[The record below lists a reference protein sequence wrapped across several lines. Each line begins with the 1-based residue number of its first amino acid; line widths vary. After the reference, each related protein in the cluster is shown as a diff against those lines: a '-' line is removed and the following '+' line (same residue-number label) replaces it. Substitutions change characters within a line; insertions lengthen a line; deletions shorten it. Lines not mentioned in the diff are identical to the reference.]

1 MRIVAIASLLLL
13 STVGW
18 VVPERVEARDLSARL
33 DGLFG
38 KGGIRLQ
45 VDNPDFPPHQ
55 AHFTSASLETL
66 GLLAGQLAPSAADFP
81 ALSTTPG
88 FTFRYNAEIQAFE
101 RSSGTLGPV
110 YVERP
115 QTLGRGKLDFGV
127 SYLSVDF
134 QELGG
139 KSLDKQRFTLEHGDC
154 CNPVNNPPKPGDP
167 FFEGDTID
175 LAFKTFE
182 LRSHVVSFFTTYGIT
197 DDWDVNILLPV
208 VITAMK
214 LEARA
219 KINNSASIP
228 RVPPRGIHF
237 FEGRLTDAFRSQDDD
252 KVGVGDIQLR
262 TKYHLFGAG
271 GFNAGAGL
279 ALRLPTGDENNFQGL
294 GDFTLSPLLALS
306 YEYGPVDFH
315 TNGGFQLNFDD
326 SDRSRVRYAG
336 GVTIRLLEEVA
347 LLADII
353 GSSSLKS
360 DRISRRVTE
369 TLTGPPPN
377 FPLTEQDRIVSKSF
391 KTNIVDL
398 NVGFKATPFGAN
410 RSVVAFATV
419 FIPLNND
426 GLRADF
432 IPAVGVEV
440 GF

>member
-1 MRIVAIASLLLL
+1 MRIVVIAGMLLL

-18 VVPERVEARDLSARL
+18 LVPERVEARDLSSRL

-38 KGGIRLQ
+38 KGGIRLRP
-45 VDNPDFPPHQ
+45 DPNPNFPPHE
-55 AHFTSASLETL
+55 AHFSSASLETL
-66 GLLAGQLAPSAADFP
+66 GLLAQQLAPSAADFP

-88 FTFRYNAEIQAFE
+88 FTFRYNSQIQAFE

-134 QELGG
+134 QEIEG
-139 KSLDKQRFTLEHGDC
+139 KSLDKQRFTLQHGDC
-154 CNPVNNPPKPGDP
+154 CNNPPSPGNP
-167 FFEGDTID
+167 FFEGDKIE
-175 LAFKTFE
+175 LAFQTFE
-182 LRSHVVSFFTTYGIT
+182 LRSHVVSFFTTYGLT
-197 DDWDVNILLPV
+197 DDWDVNVLLPV
-208 VITAMK
+208 VVTAMK
-214 LEARA
+214 LKARA
-219 KINNSASIP
+219 TSDNSASAQ
-228 RVPPRGIHF
+228 RVPGGIHF
-237 FEGRLTDAFRSQDDD
+237 FEGNLTQITRSQDDD
-252 KVGVGDIQLR
+252 KIGVGDLQIR
-262 TKYHLFGAG
+262 TKYHLFEAG

-279 ALRLPTGDENNFQGL
+279 SLRLPTGDENNFQGL

-326 SDRSRVRYAG
+326 SDRNRVRYAG
-336 GVTIRLLEEVA
+336 GVTVRLLEEVA
-347 LLADII
+347 LLADVV
-353 GSSSLKS
+353 GSSGLKS

-369 TLTGPPPN
+369 SLTVGQPGS
-377 FPLTEQDRIVSKSF
+377 FQEVLQDRIVSKSF
-391 KTNIVDL
+391 RTDIVDL
-398 NVGFKATPFGAN
+398 NVGFKATPFGVN

-419 FIPLNND
+419 FVPLNND

>member
-1 MRIVAIASLLLL
+1 MRIAAIVSLLLL

-18 VVPERVEARDLSARL
+18 MVPERVEARSLSARL

-38 KGGIRLQ
+38 KGGIRLRPD
-45 VDNPDFPPHQ
+45 DNPLFPPHE
-55 AHFTSASLETL
+55 AHFSADSLETL
-66 GLLAGQLAPSAADFP
+66 GLLAQQLAPSAADFP

-88 FTFRYNAEIQAFE
+88 FTFRYNSQIQAFE

-127 SYLSVDF
+127 SYLSADF
-134 QELGG
+134 KELEG
-139 KSLDKQRFTLEHGDC
+139 KSLDKQRFRLGHGNC
-154 CNPVNNPPKPGDP
+154 CEGNQA
-167 FFEGDTID
+167 FEEDTID
-175 LAFKTFE
+175 IAFKTFE
-182 LRSHVVSFFTTYGIT
+182 VRSHVVSFFATYGLT

-219 KINNSASIP
+219 TIDNSGSARQFPGSG
-228 RVPPRGIHF
+228 GIHF
-237 FEGRLTDAFRSQDDD
+237 FDNNRRITDDRSQDDD
-252 KVGVGDIQLR
+252 KVGVGDLQIR
-262 TKYHLFGAG
+262 TKYHLFEAG
-271 GFNAGAGL
+271 GFNMGAGL
-279 ALRLPTGDENNFQGL
+279 SLRLPTGDEDNFQGL

-306 YEYGPVDFH
+306 YEIGPVDFH

-326 SDRSRVRYAG
+326 SDRNRVRYAG
-336 GVTIRLLEEVA
+336 GVTVRLLEEVA
-347 LLADII
+347 LLVDVI
-353 GSSSLKS
+353 GSSGLKS
-360 DRISRRVTE
+360 DRVSRTVTE
-369 TLTGPPPN
+369 SITIGERGN
-377 FPLTEQDRIVSKSF
+377 FDEVLQDRIVSKSF
-391 KTNIVDL
+391 RTDIVDL
-398 NVGFKATPFGAN
+398 NVGFKATPFGVN

-419 FIPLNND
+419 FVPLNND

>member
-1 MRIVAIASLLLL
+1 MRRIAAIVSLLLL

-18 VVPERVEARDLSARL
+18 MVPERVEARDLAARL

-38 KGGIRLQ
+38 KGGIRLRP
-45 VDNPDFPPHQ
+45 DTNPNFPPHE
-55 AHFTSASLETL
+55 AHFSADSLETL
-66 GLLAGQLAPSAADFP
+66 GLLAQQLAPSAADFP

-88 FTFRYNAEIQAFE
+88 FTFRYNSQIQAFE

-115 QTLGRGKLDFGV
+115 QSLGRGKFDIGV

-134 QELGG
+134 QELEG
-139 KSLDKQRFTLEHGDC
+139 KSLDKQKFRLQHGDC
-154 CNPVNNPPKPGDP
+154 CSNPPSPGNP
-167 FFEGDTID
+167 LFEGDAID
-175 LAFKTFE
+175 IAFKTFE
-182 LRSHVVSFFTTYGIT
+182 LRSHVVSFFATYGIT

-219 KINNSASIP
+219 TIDNRESAKQ
-228 RVPPRGIHF
+228 VPGGIHF
-237 FEGRLTDAFRSQDDD
+237 FDNNRRITEVASQDDD
-252 KVGVGDIQLR
+252 KVGVGDLQLR

-279 ALRLPTGDENNFQGL
+279 SLRLPTGDENNFQGL

-306 YEYGPVDFH
+306 YEIGPVDFH

-326 SDRSRVRYAG
+326 SDRNRVRYAG
-336 GVTIRLLEEVA
+336 GVTVRLLEEVA
-347 LLADII
+347 LLADVI
-353 GSSSLKS
+353 GSSGLKS
-360 DRISRRVTE
+360 DRVSRRVTE
-369 TLTGPPPN
+369 SLTVGTPGN
-377 FPLTEQDRIVSKSF
+377 FREVLQDRTVSKSF
-391 KTNIVDL
+391 RTDIVDL
-398 NVGFKATPFGAN
+398 NVGFKATPFGVN

>member
-1 MRIVAIASLLLL
+1 MRIVAIVSLLLL
-13 STVGW
+13 SMVGW
-18 VVPERVEARDLSARL
+18 VVPERAEARDLSARL

-38 KGGIRLQ
+38 KKGIRLRP
-45 VDNPDFPPHQ
+45 DTNPLFPPHE
-55 AHFTSASLETL
+55 AHFSSKTLETL
-66 GLLAGQLAPSAADFP
+66 GLLAQQLAPSAADFP

-115 QTLGRGKLDFGV
+115 QTLGREKLDFGV

-134 QELGG
+134 QELEG
-139 KSLDKQRFTLEHGDC
+139 KSLDKQKFRLQHGDC
-154 CNPVNNPPKPGDP
+154 CEGDEP
-167 FFEGDTID
+167 FEGDAID

-182 LRSHVVSFFTTYGIT
+182 LRSHVVSFFATYGIT

-219 KINNSASIP
+219 TIDNSESAKQ
-228 RVPPRGIHF
+228 VPGGIHF
-237 FEGRLTDAFRSQDDD
+237 FDNNRRITDDRSQDDD
-252 KVGVGDIQLR
+252 KVGVGDIQIR
-262 TKYHLFGAG
+262 TKYHLFEAG
-271 GFNAGAGL
+271 RFNAGAGL
-279 ALRLPTGDENNFQGL
+279 SLRVPTGEENDFQGL

-315 TNGGFQLNFDD
+315 ANGGFQLNFDD
-326 SDRSRVRYAG
+326 SDRNRVRYAG
-336 GVTIRLLEEVA
+336 GVTVRLLEEVA
-347 LLADII
+347 LLVDVI
-353 GSSSLKS
+353 GSSGLKS
-360 DRISRRVTE
+360 DRISRTVTE
-369 TLTGPPPN
+369 SLTVGERGN
-377 FPLTEQDRIVSKSF
+377 FDEVLQDRIVSKSF
-391 KTNIVDL
+391 RTDIVDL
-398 NVGFKATPFGAN
+398 NVGFKATPFGVN

-419 FIPLNND
+419 FVPLNND